1 MSTDAAT
8 LVSESRWRSELRATL
23 ALSWPLVLTSLAQNA
38 MTTTDVVMMGW
49 LGGDALAAGALGAN
63 LIFMPLIFGIGLV
76 SAISPMI
83 AKERGRNR
91 FAVREIRRTFRQGL
105 WAAAF
110 VSVPVGI
117 FLWHGEKVL
126 LAMGQDPDLSRE
138 AGRYL
143 RAIMWEVFP
152 FLSFIVLRSLLSA
165 LERPRWALA
174 VVAVAVLLN
183 AFLNWVLM
191 FGNLGMPALGIVGSG
206 IATSLSATFMF
217 LALALVFMSDR
228 KLRRYHIFGRWWRA
242 DWPRFRALM
251 QLGLPIALTLFFE
264 VSIFNAAVFLM
275 GLIGKIPLAAHSIVI
290 QIAAFTFMVPLG
302 IGQAVA
308 VRVGLAYGARDPEGI
323 RVAGWTA
330 FALGVG
336 FMGIMALVLTMFPKP
351 LIGIFLDFS
360 RPESEAVLAAALGFI
375 AMAALFQLV
384 DGAQAVA
391 IGMLRGLH
399 DARVPML
406 IALFG
411 YWGIGLP
418 LGALLAFQFGM
429 GGVGIWTGLAT
440 GLTVVAI
447 LLVWRWTRREALVQ
461 L

>member
-1 MSTDAAT
+1 MSTAHAI
-8 LVSESRWRSELRATL
+8 VSESRWRSELGATL

-38 MTTTDVVMMGW
+38 MTTTDVMMMGW

-83 AKERGRNR
+83 AKERGQNR
-91 FAVREIRRTFRQGL
+91 YAVREVRRTFRQGL

-110 VSVPVGI
+110 VSVPIGV
-117 FLWHGEKVL
+117 FLWHGEAVL
-126 LAMGQDPDLSRE
+126 LAMGQDAGLSQE

-143 RAIMWEVFP
+143 RAILWEVFP

-165 LERPRWALA
+165 LERPRWALVIVLA
-174 VVAVAVLLN
+174 AVLLN

-191 FGNLGMPALGIVGSG
+191 FGNLGAPALGIVGSG
-206 IATSLSATFMF
+206 IATSLSASFMF
-217 LALALVFMSDR
+217 LALALVFVTDR

-242 DWPRFRALM
+242 DWARFRALM
-251 QLGLPIALTLFFE
+251 RLGLPIALTLFFE

-308 VRVGLAYGARDPEGI
+308 VRVGLAYGARDREGVKI
-323 RVAGWTA
+323 AGWTA
-330 FALGVG
+330 FALGTG
-336 FMGIMALVLTMFPKP
+336 FMAFMAFVLTVFPRP
-351 LIGIFLDFS
+351 LIGAFLDFS
-360 RPESEAVLAAALGFI
+360 RPESAAVLATALSFI
-375 AMAALFQLV
+375 AMAALFQIV

-391 IGMLRGLH
+391 VGMLRGLH

-411 YWGIGLP
+411 YWGVGLP
-418 LGALLAFQFGM
+418 LGALLAFRFEL
-429 GGVGIWTGLAT
+429 GGVGIWAGLAI
-440 GLTVVAI
+440 GLAVVAV
-447 LLVWRWTRREALVQ
+447 LLVWRWVQRERLIQ
-461 L
+461 I